1 MSKEQPKEQQLVLT
15 SSAAGG
21 DAASDFGSGSIFFV
35 GTATVILR
43 YAGFTILTDPN
54 FLHAGDHVHLGY
66 GLTSERL
73 TNPAI
78 ELEALPPIDFCVLS
92 HYHGDHFD
100 RIVEERLQKDLP
112 IITTE
117 HAAGE
122 LKDKGFTA
130 PLALDTW
137 DSVTVQKGA
146 ASVRITS
153 MPGQH
158 GPGAV
163 DFFLP
168 PVMGSMLEF
177 QNATGQRTTLRLY
190 ITGDTLVHEDLNEIP
205 KRYPDI
211 DLALFHLGGTRI
223 MGILLTMD
231 AEQGVE
237 AIRIINPREVIPIH
251 YNDYD
256 VFKSPLEDFRKA
268 VEAAGFAD
276 RVKYLSHGETYDF
289 EVPASR
295 LS

>member
-1 MSKEQPKEQQLVLT
+1 MPETKELRLPSPEG
-15 SSAAGG
+15 AEA
-21 DAASDFGSGSIFFV
+21 DFNRGSILFV
-35 GTATVILR
+35 GTATVVLR

-73 TNPAI
+73 TNPALDI
-78 ELEALPPIDFCVLS
+78 EELPPVDFCVLS

-100 RIVEERLQKDLP
+100 RVAEERLRKDLP
-112 IITTE
+112 VITTE
-117 HAAGE
+117 HAASE

-130 PLALDTW
+130 TVALDTW
-137 DSVTVQKGA
+137 DAVNVSKGDA
-146 ASVRITS
+146 RVRLTS
-153 MPGQH
+153 MPGKH
-158 GPGAV
+158 GPSV
-163 DFFLP
+163 TEFFLP

-177 QNATGQRTTLRLY
+177 GRADAGRNSLRLY
-190 ITGDTLVHEDLNEIP
+190 ITGDTLVHDDLNEIP

-223 MGILLTMD
+223 MGVLLTMD

-237 AIRIINPREVIPIH
+237 AIRIVNPREVIPVH

-256 VFKSPLEDFRKA
+256 VFKSPLEDFKRA

-276 RVKYLSHGETYDF
+276 RVRYLSHGETYNF
-289 EVPASR
+289 EVPEAR
-295 LS
+295 LRTAGA

>member
-1 MSKEQPKEQQLVLT
+1 MMPSNTELRLPGG
-15 SSAAGG
+15 AG
-21 DAASDFGSGSIFFV
+21 SDFSKGSIFFI

-66 GLTSERL
+66 GLTAERL

-78 ELEALPPIDFCVLS
+78 EIEDLPALDFCVLS

-117 HAAGE
+117 HAASE
-122 LKDKGFTA
+122 LKEKGFTA
-130 PLALDTW
+130 TIALETW
-137 DSVTVQKGA
+137 DSVTALKGDA
-146 ASVRITS
+146 RVHLTS
-153 MPGQH
+153 MPGKH
-158 GPGAV
+158 GPAIV
-163 DFFLP
+163 DKFLP

-177 QNATGQRTTLRLY
+177 QNATERATLRLY
-190 ITGDTLVHEDLNEIP
+190 ITGDTLIHDDLHEIP
-205 KRYPDI
+205 RRYPEI
-211 DLALFHLGGTRI
+211 DLALFHLGGTQI

-251 YNDYD
+251 YNDYE
-256 VFKSPLEDFRKA
+256 VFKSPLDDFKRA
-268 VEAAGFAD
+268 VEEAGFTE

-289 EVPASR
+289 EVAPGRWQATS
-295 LS
+295 S

>member
-1 MSKEQPKEQQLVLT
+1 MPEKNELRL
-15 SSAAGG
+15 SAGAG
-21 DAASDFGSGSIFFV
+21 AAADFAHGSIFFV

-73 TNPAI
+73 TEPALDI
-78 ELEALPPIDFCVLS
+78 AQLPPVDFCVLS

-100 RIVEERLQKDLP
+100 RIAEEQLRKDLP

-130 PLALDTW
+130 AIALDTW
-137 DSVTVQKGA
+137 ATVTVEKGA
-146 ASVRITS
+146 ARVRLTA

-158 GPGAV
+158 GPGV
-163 DFFLP
+163 TDFFLP

-177 QNATGQRTTLRLY
+177 QPGDGRTAALRLY
-190 ITGDTLVHEDLNEIP
+190 ITGDTLVHDELREIP
-205 KRYPDI
+205 RRYPDI

-237 AIRIINPREVIPIH
+237 AIRIINPHEVIPIH

-256 VFKSPLEDFRKA
+256 VFKSPLEDFKQA
-268 VEAAGFAD
+268 VAAAGFAD
-276 RVKYLSHGETYDF
+276 RVRYLSHGETYDF

-295 LS
+295 YAST

>member
-1 MSKEQPKEQQLVLT
+1 MSKETKETRLT
-15 SSAAGG
+15 LESSAAGAG
-21 DAASDFGSGSIFFV
+21 GASPDFAGGSIFFV

-117 HAAGE
+117 HAAGNLTE
-122 LKDKGFTA
+122 KGFTA
-130 PLALDTW
+130 PIALDTW
-137 DSVTVQKGA
+137 DSVVVERGG
-146 ASVRITS
+146 ASVRVTS
-153 MPGQH
+153 MPGKH
-158 GPGAV
+158 GPTAV

-168 PVMGSMLEF
+168 PVMGSMLEY
-177 QNATGQRTTLRLY
+177 AVEGTVLSRLY
-190 ITGDTLVHEDLNEIP
+190 ITGDTLVHDDLNEIP

-251 YNDYD
+251 YNDYS
-256 VFKSPLEDFRKA
+256 VFHSPLEDFKKA
-268 VEAAGFAD
+268 VEAAGFAE
-276 RVKYLSHGETYDF
+276 RMRYLNHGETYHF
-289 EVPASR
+289 Q
-295 LS
+295 